1 MKKLLFF
8 TTKLLILVFFIYI
21 ISHVTSWFSP
31 RRYLDD
37 PTWWILIYRII
48 SSFYC
53 LNIGLIILKK
63 LSPDLRK
70 QKIIIMI
77 IIFLLTIFIF
87 DWQRFV
93 DRVINDR
100 TRIVEKTS
108 TQILCSGEEFNN
120 RRICDSE
127 SDKEIVFLED
137 SDTLVIRHIFQ
148 DVIVP
153 EFESIWGRNPM
164 EIRLRESTVSESI
177 GSPTWQLIEIRID
190 FKEDISLENTEIYV
204 YSIFIGGYEIPIE

>member
-8 TTKLLILVFFIYI
+8 TIKLLLLVFFIYI
-21 ISHVTSWFSP
+21 ISHVTSWFFP
-31 RRYLDD
+31 LRMDD
-37 PTWWILIYRII
+37 PTWSINIYRII
-48 SSFYC
+48 STFYC
-53 LNIGLIILKK
+53 SIIGLIILKK

-87 DWQRFV
+87 DWRSFV

-100 TRIVEKTS
+100 TRIVEKTN

-204 YSIFIGGYEIPIE
+204 YSIFFGGYEIPIE

>member
-1 MKKLLFF
+1 MIKLLFF

-21 ISHVTSWFSP
+21 ISHITSWFSP
-31 RRYLDD
+31 RRYLGD

-87 DWQRFV
+87 DWQRLV
-93 DRVINDR
+93 DRTINDR
-100 TRIVEKTS
+100 TEIVEETS
-108 TQILCSGEEFNN
+108 TQILCSKEKLGN
-120 RRICDSE
+120 RRICDSKTDIE
-127 SDKEIVFLED
+127 TVFLED
-137 SDTLVIRHIFQ
+137 SDTLVIRYFFLNDIM
-148 DVIVP
+148 P
-153 EFESIWGRNPM
+153 ELESIWGRKPM
-164 EIRLRESTVSESI
+164 EIRLKEITVSGSI
-177 GSPTWQLIEIRID
+177 GSPPWQLVEIKID
-190 FKEDISLENTEIYV
+190 FKEDVVLDETEIYV
-204 YSIFIGGYEIPIE
+204 EHILMGGI

>member
-1 MKKLLFF
+1 MIKLLFF

-21 ISHVTSWFSP
+21 ISHITSWFSP
-31 RRYLDD
+31 RRYLGD

-87 DWQRFV
+87 DWRSFV

-100 TRIVEKTS
+100 TRIVETTS
-108 TQILCSGEEFNN
+108 TRILCSKEKLGN

-164 EIRLRESTVSESI
+164 IIKLKETSLGT
-177 GSPTWQLIEIRID
+177 SPEQLVEIRID
-190 FKEDISLENTEIYV
+190 FKQDVSLENVEIDV
-204 YSIFIGGYEIPIE
+204 IRLML